1 MVLVFFMFLLE
12 LKSENNLKNNILVP
26 MVERMSR
33 YLADLDPTQAFFNV
47 FCTQREIF
55 ANILLGIV
63 NSWSALP
70 HLHNP
75 IKE

>member
-1 MVLVFFMFLLE
+1 MFLLE

-26 MVERMSR
+26 MVERVSR
-33 YLADLDPTQAFFNV
+33 YLADLDPTQAFFYV

-55 ANILLGIV
+55 GNILLGTV

>member
-1 MVLVFFMFLLE
+1 MFLLE

-26 MVERMSR
+26 MVERVSR
-33 YLADLDPTQAFFNV
+33 YLADLDPTQAFFYV

-63 NSWSALP
+63 NSRSALP